1 MHALCSNTLSEGYN
15 HACNGRGSGSRPRP
29 FGGLSVRTDIRGL
42 IRPADIR
49 ADVRADIRPADI
61 RPADIRRISVFLCA
75 DFHTIFNMIVYK
87 MITILH
93 K

>member
-1 MHALCSNTLSEGYN
+1 MSMLVTGADL
-15 HACNGRGSGSRPRP
+15 AQARP

-49 ADVRADIRPADI
+49 
-61 RPADIRRISVFLCA
+61 RIPVFLCA
-75 DFHTIFNMIVYK
+75 DFHTILYMIVYK

>member
-1 MHALCSNTLSEGYN
+1 MLVTGADLAQVRVRLAGY
-15 HACNGRGSGSRPRP
+15 P
-29 FGGLSVRTDIRGL
+29 FGTDIRGL

-49 ADVRADIRPADI
+49 
-61 RPADIRRISVFLCA
+61 RIPVFLCA
-75 DFHTIFNMIVYK
+75 DFHTILYMIVYK

>member
-1 MHALCSNTLSEGYN
+1 M
-15 HACNGRGSGSRPRP
+15 HACNGCGSGSGPRP

-61 RPADIRRISVFLCA
+61 RRISVFLCA
-75 DFHTIFNMIVYK
+75 DFHTILYMIVYK
-87 MITILH
+87 MIIILH

>member
-1 MHALCSNTLSEGYN
+1 MLVTGADLAQVRVRLADY
-15 HACNGRGSGSRPRP
+15 P
-29 FGGLSVRTDIRGL
+29 FVRISAV

-49 ADVRADIRPADI
+49 TDVRADI

-75 DFHTIFNMIVYK
+75 DFHTMIVYK

>member
-1 MHALCSNTLSEGYN
+1 MGGQVAPQ
-15 HACNGRGSGSRPRP
+15 HACNGCGSGSGPRP

-42 IRPADIR
+42 IRPAD
-49 ADVRADIRPADI
+49 VRADI

-75 DFHTIFNMIVYK
+75 DFHTILYMIVYK